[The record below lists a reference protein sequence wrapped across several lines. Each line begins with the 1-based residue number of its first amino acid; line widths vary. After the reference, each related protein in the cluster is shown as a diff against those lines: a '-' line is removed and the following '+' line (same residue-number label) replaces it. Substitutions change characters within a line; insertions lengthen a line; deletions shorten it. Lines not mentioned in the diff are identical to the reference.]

1 MKAPDDKTR
10 QPPSAG
16 PATKPGGSD
25 AAPSTGAT
33 GTDRRANADD
43 DDEDEWRHE
52 PVAPVDERNP
62 LKSLGRAIVDVATSR
77 SGPAPKPKRP
87 DR

>member
-1 MKAPDDKTR
+1 MSARDDKTR
-10 QPPSAG
+10 QQPSAH
-16 PATKPGGSD
+16 PTTKPSGSG
-25 AAPSTGAT
+25 AATSTGAT
-33 GTDRRANADD
+33 GTDRRANPD

-62 LKSLGRAIVDVATSR
+62 LKSLGRAIADVATSG
-77 SGPAPKPKRP
+77 SEPAPKPKRP